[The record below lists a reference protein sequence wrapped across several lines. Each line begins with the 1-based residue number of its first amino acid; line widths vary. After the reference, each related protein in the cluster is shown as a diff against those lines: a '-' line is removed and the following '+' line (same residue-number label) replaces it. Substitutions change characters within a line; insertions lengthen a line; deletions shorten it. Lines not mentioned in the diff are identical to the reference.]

1 MKNSFLYQTRYCFIL
16 LVVFYVLSAFPGLAL
31 GTDPPET
38 LRRMYVIGDS
48 TAAAYGPERFP
59 LTGWAQVL
67 QRYFDPNQLQV
78 VDKAVSGRSSK
89 SYWEEGRWDE
99 VKGTLKKGDY
109 VVVQF
114 GHNDAKQKD
123 PKRFTDPET
132 TYKQYLNRYVD
143 DIQAAGAIPIL
154 ATSINRNVWKEDGTL
169 EHTLGEYPVV
179 VRALARERSVFL
191 VDMTRLT
198 RMLFEKLGPEKTTK
212 LFMNLE
218 PGQYEHYPEGRSDNT
233 HLTMQ
238 GAESISKVFIDDLVS
253 LDKDIQEMTA
263 AEDNLPQEKAGG
275 QVRYG
280 KDGGEKAAV
289 RIGETGSRK

>member
-1 MKNSFLYQTRYCFIL
+1 MKRDAMKSFSLYQTRYCFIL
-16 LVVFYVLSAFPGLAL
+16 FVVFYLLFAFPGLAL
-31 GTDPPET
+31 STDPPET
-38 LRRMYVIGDS
+38 TRRMYVIGDS
-48 TAAAYGPERFP
+48 TAAEYGPDRFP

-67 QRYFDPNQLQV
+67 QKYFDPNQLQV

-114 GHNDAKQKD
+114 GHNDSKQQD

-143 DIQAAGAIPIL
+143 AIQAAGAIPIL
-154 ATSINRNVWKEDGTL
+154 ATSINRNVWKENRTL
-169 EHTLGEYPVV
+169 EHTLADYPAAM
-179 VRALARERSVFL
+179 RALAGERSVLL
-191 VDMTRLT
+191 VDMTQLT
-198 RMLFEKLGPEKTTK
+198 RALFEKLGPEKTTK

-218 PGQYEHYPEGRSDNT
+218 PGQYENYPEGRSDNT

-253 LDKDIQEMTA
+253 VDKDIQEMTA
-263 AEDNLPQEKAGG
+263 AEDNLPQE
-275 QVRYG
+275 
-280 KDGGEKAAV
+280 
-289 RIGETGSRK
+289 